1 MMGADAIAWLLA
13 SRDASVRYLT
23 LTQVIGESPRS
34 RQVRASREGISTGP
48 RVSALLAGQRRD
60 GGFGVHPYRK
70 WTGAFWR
77 LVSLVE
83 LAIPPGHPQAVAA
96 AEQVLAWLCEPAAP
110 SHDPRGGRPGPPAR
124 HPGGLRAGGLLPA
137 GDGPRRAGRDACG
150 LPAGFAM
157 AGRGLGLRPAAGRCP
172 LDVPRE
178 HRAAVGAGRVRAGHR
193 QPGRR

>member
-70 WTGAFWR
+70 WT
-77 LVSLVE
+77 
-83 LAIPPGHPQAVAA
+83 
-96 AEQVLAWLCEPAAP
+96 VLRARKARQGPAR
-110 SHDPRGGRPGPPAR
+110 PRPPAGCGR
-124 HPGGLRAGGLLPA
+124 GRAGPCLALRA
-137 GDGPRRAGRDACG
+137 RST
-150 LPAGFAM
+150 
-157 AGRGLGLRPAAGRCP
+157 
-172 LDVPRE
+172 V
-178 HRAAVGAGRVRAGHR
+178 
-193 QPGRR
+193 